1 MKTVNY
7 YQLPLN
13 GSIRV
18 PGDKSISHRSVMLGA
33 VARGVTKVEHFLPGE
48 DCLSTISCFEKMGVT
63 IDRDGENVIINGAG
77 WDGLKEPK
85 EILDVGNSGT
95 TTRLLLGVLAGIPF
109 HACLIGDESISKRP
123 MKRVT
128 EPLRMM
134 GAKIDGREEGQYT
147 PLTVRGGSLQ
157 GINFHSPVASA
168 QVKSSILLAGL
179 NSDGE
184 TTVSEP
190 HQSRDHTERM
200 LKAFGVRVDVQENT
214 ISVKGGQ
221 ELRATSIYVPG
232 DISSAAFFLVAGA
245 IVPNSVLILENVGIN
260 PSRTGIIDVLQ
271 KMGATFSLQNIR
283 EKNFEPFADL
293 HISTSNLQG
302 IEISG
307 ELIPRLIDEIPI
319 IALLATQAEGITV
332 IKDASELKVKETNR
346 IDTVVNELSKL
357 GANIN
362 ATEDGMIINGKCN
375 LKASN
380 VSSHGD
386 HRIGMMLAIASFIA
400 EGNMSIEDTEAISV
414 SYPSFFEHIDL
425 LTTK

>member
-357 GANIN
+357 GANIK